1 MRTLFTILA
10 ASALCGC
17 TFRTVQHPSGVVYT
31 HRSFGVVQSFGEL
44 TIDYT
49 TNSARV
55 TLKNFANDQVSAIR
69 EAKEFVQE
77 VNKLKP

>member
-1 MRTLFTILA
+1 MKTSLLLA
-10 ASALCGC
+10 IAFAC
-17 TFRTVQHPSGVVYT
+17 TAMTCRVVEHPSGVRYS

-44 TIDYT
+44 TIDYN